1 MRGKMSQ
8 LSSQEL
14 EVAQLIVE
22 SLNLEDV
29 AADEITPEARLFGDG
44 LGLDSIDILELSLAI
59 KQKYGVQLRSNDE
72 QNQQIFSSLAALAEH
87 IKTHRT
93 DA

>member
-1 MRGKMSQ
+1 MSQ

-22 SLNLEDV
+22 SLNLEDIT
-29 AADEITPEARLFGDG
+29 ADEITPEAQLFGDG